1 MDVIMP
7 QLGETVAEGVVT
19 KWYKK
24 VGDAV
29 KADEVLFDVETD
41 KVSTE
46 IPAQATGV
54 VAEILVQ
61 EGVTAKVGERLAVIR
76 ESQAAAAAPTTAPLA
91 AAISADGTGAQRIS
105 PTAAHASEIAKPP
118 LVPSEGAQ
126 ARLSPVVRKLMS
138 EHALSPGEIQGT
150 GRDGRITREDVTS
163 HVAKRGEQPES
174 RTMPPVTPVTRAPQ
188 TPSERIEPT
197 APSALKPA
205 LTGSPGQVLPLNAVR
220 KRVAENMTRSWTTV
234 PHVLQVVEADF
245 FRVEQARRELG
256 AAWKERE
263 GHSLTY
269 LPFVVRALSIALGRY
284 PKLNSTF
291 GSDTITVQRRIN
303 IGIAVD
309 MNFEGLM
316 VPVVK
321 DVPNK
326 SLPQLAREINDLA
339 GRARAGKLKPDE
351 LTEGTY
357 TITNNGAYSTVITA
371 PIINQPQVA
380 ILSTDA
386 VRKKP
391 VVIESPEGDSIAVRP
406 VGVLA
411 QSFDHRAVDG
421 AYAAAFLRE
430 LKLIIET
437 RSWSQD
443 LQS

>member
-19 KWYKK
+19 RWYKK
-24 VGDAV
+24 VGDTV
-29 KADEVLFDVETD
+29 KADELLFDVETD

-46 IPAQATGV
+46 IPAPASGV
-54 VAEILVQ
+54 VAEILVG

-76 ESQAAAAAPTTAPLA
+76 EGGAAAEQRSTGRIAPAAR
-91 AAISADGTGAQRIS
+91 ADGTGAQRMS
-105 PTAAHASEIAKPP
+105 PTAEHVSEIAKPP
-118 LVPSEGAQ
+118 LAAPPAGAQ
-126 ARLSPVVRKLMS
+126 ARLSPVVRKLVS
-138 EHALSPGEIQGT
+138 EHELDVAAIRGT
-150 GRDGRITREDVTS
+150 GRHGRITREDVTAYIAS
-163 HVAKRGEQPES
+163 RRAEHPVS
-174 RTMPPVTPVTRAPQ
+174 RTEPSVTRAPR
-188 TPSERIEPT
+188 TPAEVIEPT
-197 APSALKPA
+197 APAGTPA
-205 LTGSPGQVLPLNAVR
+205 PTPGGQSLPLSSVR
-220 KRVAENMTRSWTTV
+220 RRVAENMQKSWATV

-245 FRVEQARRELG
+245 YRVEQARRDHG
-256 AAWKERE
+256 ADWKTRE
-263 GHSLTY
+263 GFGLTY
-269 LPFVVRALSIALGRY
+269 LPFIARAVSVALGRY
-284 PKLNSTF
+284 PKLNAVF
-291 GSDTITVQRRIN
+291 GEDRLALQRRIN

-309 MNFEGLM
+309 LNFEGLM

-339 GRARAGKLKPDE
+339 VRARAGKLKPDE

-357 TITNNGAYSTVITA
+357 TITNNGAYGTVMTA

-380 ILSTDA
+380 ILSTDS

-391 VVIESPEGDSIAVRP
+391 VVVEGPEGDSLAIRP

-443 LQS
+443 LSA